1 MIVALYVHTISDL
14 NFYAYFFTHQLF
26 RINGFFNLIIFLA
39 QKIYTMRRV
48 DHDLSVLQC
57 LRKLFFSRS
66 EDPLVISQIP
76 NIESVLS
83 HSIAAPEFGTN
94 EEEVASN
101 FEDDLPAHERTS
113 KVPENDSEFIGNSV
127 ISRSMWSGND
137 IMSNDDLEGTSADV
151 QDEQQQMGSIFSL
164 SSSISRH
171 SSRFSDV
178 FTLASKGISST
189 GMSYKTEE

>member
-57 LRKLFFSRS
+57 LYKLFFSRS
-66 EDPLVISQIP
+66 EDPFVISEIP

-83 HSIAAPEFGTN
+83 QSVVIDN
-94 EEEVASN
+94 EEEGD
-101 FEDDLPAHERTS
+101 FEDDSTINKTS
-113 KVPENDSEFIGNSV
+113 KVAVIDSADIGNSV
-127 ISRSMWSGND
+127 TNRSISVGDNMS
-137 IMSNDDLEGTSADV
+137 SNDDLEGTSSDT

-164 SSSISRH
+164 SSSNSRH